1 MYNQLKKPNSSGNL
15 IASRSSGNATQRSSL
30 QDNRLQYSAP
40 GINADGALMQRVTEF
55 EKPSE
60 DHSSTEAGVFGI
72 GPAGWV
78 FLEQSHQGKQ
88 IYGWDRKPITDDEN
102 IYSVQTFFEHGWKT
116 LSLDHK
122 AKLLSDWGT
131 VMGVDFNVQKT
142 KAVREQ
148 LQQEVKVSTILE
160 AEFGGGEDGLQYFA
174 AWAKDEGIAND
185 ALKTSANKIKAIKDD
200 PQKEAYFQSKQG
212 LVAILQE
219 NVTRFYQGKP
229 LIPTYLVIRK
239 QGADPASHFVPN
251 LKDTRDKSTTY
262 TTDKEIRM
270 IYKLTQE
277 APDEKLRD
285 IARKTFFIQQQDA
298 TDENNRTFETIPS
311 PWEEMDNDYTT
322 RSTTATDNY
331 APGAHREWKKRTR
344 KGGKNAYDERS
355 QKDVPTW
362 ITELVDYHKSQEQRE
377 IVLSDQS
384 ESKATYSL
392 TKDPLNLIITKTYR
406 LQMGGTTVRTVKFP
420 FKQLLTANIELDNED
435 DHVEVTLTVGDLS
448 YNMSLSTEEASQF
461 KRLVNRALN
470 ENSRLIVGDDAD
482 LKGTHKLMFDPTT
495 LKLEREF
502 NTQLGQPRKKT
513 SQIALADI
521 HQVNFTKE
529 GKEISTDIETK
540 NSTYNMILNYASAT
554 NVRNLLLRSPLSPDV
569 VGELPKM

>member
-1 MYNQLKKPNSSGNL
+1 MYNQIKRPGSSGSL
-15 IASRSSGNATQRSSL
+15 IASRSRVNAIQRSSL
-30 QDNRLQYSAP
+30 QDNRPQYSAP
-40 GINADGALMQRVTEF
+40 GINADSAIIQRITEF

-88 IYGWDRKPITDDEN
+88 IYGWDRKPIADEEN

-122 AKLLSDWGT
+122 VKLLSDWAM
-131 VMGVDFNVQKT
+131 VMGVDFDAPKT
-142 KAVREQ
+142 KAIRKQ
-148 LQQEVKVSTILE
+148 LQQGVKVSTILE
-160 AEFGGGEDGLQYFA
+160 AEFGGGEDGLQYFS

-200 PQKEAYFQSKQG
+200 PQQEAYFQSKQG

-298 TDENNRTFETIPS
+298 RDENNRTFETIPS
-311 PWEEMDNDYTT
+311 PWEEMDNDYAS

-331 APGAHREWKKRTR
+331 APGAHREWQKRTR
-344 KGGKNAYDERS
+344 KGGKKAYGDRA

-362 ITELVDYHKSQEQRE
+362 ITELVDYRKSQEQSE
-377 IVLSDQS
+377 TVLSDQS
-384 ESKATYSL
+384 GLKASYSL
-392 TKDPLNLIITKTYR
+392 SKDPLNLIIKKTYR
-406 LQMGGTTVRTVKFP
+406 AQMGGSTVRTTKIP
-420 FKQLLTANIELDNED
+420 FKGLLTANIELDNED
-435 DHVEVTLTVGDLS
+435 DHVEVTLTAGNLS
-448 YNMSLSTEEASQF
+448 YSMSLSTEEAYQF
-461 KRLVNRALN
+461 KHLVNRALN
-470 ENSRLIVGDDAD
+470 ENSRLIVGDEAD
-482 LKGTHKLMFDPTT
+482 LKGTHKLMFDLTT

-521 HQVNFTKE
+521 RKVTFTKE
-529 GKEISTDIETK
+529 GEKIGADIETK
-540 NSTYNMILNYASAT
+540 NSTYNMKLSYVSAT
-554 NVRNLLLRSPLSPDV
+554 NVRNLLLRSPLPTDAI
-569 VGELPKM
+569 GALPQI